1 MKRRTKRDLS
11 IFFGALVVIG
21 MLAGLNTQFGR
32 VGMRAE
38 FEKLLLQLEAKEV
51 EKGDLLLEWK
61 YLRKTKGS
69 LKRGGKY
76 ADEVLARD
84 GDVTNIIGF
93 MVPQNEFRD
102 VTEFLLL
109 PIPLECYFCSMPP
122 TKDVMLVRMAP
133 GVTTSINIDPVILNG
148 RLKVNQGP
156 GQKFFYEMEHVTLGV
171 ADGSE
176 LSPKR
181 LKLEHMTGG
190 ERHPDEKDDML
201 APSAAP
207 RVTSPDETD

>member
-38 FEKLLLQLEAKEV
+38 FEKLLLELEAKEL
-51 EKGDLLLEWK
+51 EKGDLILEWK
-61 YLRKTKGS
+61 HIRKTKGS

-93 MVPQNEFRD
+93 MVPQEEFRN

-122 TKDVMLVRMAP
+122 TRDVMLVKMAP
-133 GVTTSINIDPVILNG
+133 GETTSIYIEPVILNG

-156 GQKFFYEMEHVTLGV
+156 DQKFFYEMDHVTLGGL
-171 ADGSE
+171 DGGE
-176 LSPKR
+176 LTKKR
-181 LKLEHMTGG
+181 LQLQHMMGG
-190 ERHPDEKDDML
+190 EEHPDDKPDML
-201 APSAAP
+201 APSVAP
-207 RVTSPDETD
+207 RVVSPDETD